1 MSQETSFIQ
10 AFQPFIQEAWKQ
22 SEFPAPTSVQA
33 QSVQPIMENKD
44 VLAKSPTGSGK
55 TLAYLLPVLE
65 KLNAEGKQPQAVIL
79 ASSHELVMQIHSVI
93 QEWIK
98 GSELRTASFIGGA
111 NPKRQLEKLKKNPHI
126 ISGTPGKVLELI
138 KMKKLKMHE
147 VKTIVLDEGD
157 QLLVPEHMKTIGEV
171 IKSTQRDRQLLLYSA
186 TLSPKTEEM
195 AAQMMNEPVKISVDR
210 EQAIK
215 SEVRHLYIVSE
226 QRDKLKALEKI
237 MRAAPVKTLAFMKDI
252 GSVNVAAEKLAYD
265 RMPVSILHSE
275 SGKTDREAALRKFRK
290 GDTPLLIAT
299 DVAAR
304 GLDIQDLEQVVHLD
318 FPEDIDQFVHRSGRT
333 GRLGS
338 KTNGNVISLV
348 TEREERE
355 LKQYAKKLGI
365 ELERN
370 VLFGGNIL
378 TEEERLRNGRKR

>member
-1 MSQETSFIQ
+1 MSQASYIQ
-10 AFQPFIQEAWKQ
+10 TFQQFIQEAWKH
-22 SEFPAPTSVQA
+22 SAFPAPTTVQA
-33 QSVQPIMENKD
+33 QSAEPIMENKD

-65 KLNAEGKQPQAVIL
+65 RLNPEGKQPQAVIL
-79 ASSHELVMQIHSVI
+79 ASSHELVMQIHAVI

-126 ISGTPGKVLELI
+126 ITGTPGKVHELI

-157 QLLVPEHMKTIGEV
+157 QLLVPEHMKIIEEI
-171 IKSTQRDRQLLLYSA
+171 IKSTQRDRQLLLFSA
-186 TLSPKTEEM
+186 TLSTKTEEL
-195 AAQMMNEPVKISVDR
+195 AGAMMKEPVKINIAR
-210 EQAIK
+210 EEAIK

-252 GSVNVAAEKLAYD
+252 GSVNVAAEKLAYN

-275 SGKTDREAALRKFRK
+275 SGKTDREAALKKFRK

-304 GLDIQDLEQVVHLD
+304 GLDIQNLEQVIHLD

-338 KTNGNVISLV
+338 SASGTVISLV

-355 LKQYAKKLGI
+355 LKQYAGKLGLK
-365 ELERN
+365 LEPN
-370 VLFGGNIL
+370 VLYGGNIL
-378 TEEERLRNGRKR
+378 SEEERRRNGRKR